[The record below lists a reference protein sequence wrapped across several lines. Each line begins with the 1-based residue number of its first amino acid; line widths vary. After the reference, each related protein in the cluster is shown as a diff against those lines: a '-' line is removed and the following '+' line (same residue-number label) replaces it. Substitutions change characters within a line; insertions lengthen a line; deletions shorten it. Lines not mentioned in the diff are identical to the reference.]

1 MKLVSD
7 RGSTDLR
14 VSFEH
19 EGLES
24 GSGQIKGSDQAVVAT
39 ADDDDIFFVSHMNSV
54 RKLLVTPSRTK
65 PLDRGER

>member
-1 MKLVSD
+1 MEFVSD
-7 RGSTDLR
+7 RGPTDLR
-14 VSFEH
+14 VSFKDEW
-19 EGLES
+19 LES
-24 GSGQIKGSDQAVVAT
+24 GSGQIKCSDQAVVAT